1 MRYLRYLRF
10 SGSEYLGW
18 ALSDQISNFGDVD
31 ERESHLMLKLLWV
44 LGKIDHHI

>member
-18 ALSDQISNFGDVD
+18 ALSDQISGILM
-31 ERESHLMLKLLWV
+31 RESHLMLKLFV
-44 LGKIDHHI
+44 GFGKN